1 MRKIL
6 GLATFILLFAWQ
18 AKAQTYP
25 YLVFTQLD
33 GTEQS
38 IGVDGLKIT
47 FPNGTLCATQGSQTI
62 TLPLAT
68 LSGMHFALTAT
79 GVSLQTAT
87 ASVAKVSVTSRQLS
101 VSSPVEAQVRVYN
114 AAGLCL
120 ASATLS
126 AGESCVL
133 ASALQPGVYAVVIN
147 GNTQKICVR

>member
-6 GLATFILLFAWQ
+6 VLTTFILLFAWQ
-18 AKAQTYP
+18 AKAQVYP

-62 TLPLAT
+62 TLPLT
-68 LSGMHFALTAT
+68 SLSGMHFASTSTSISAP
-79 GVSLQTAT
+79 TAT
-87 ASVAKVSVTSRQLS
+87 ANEAKVSVTGNALN
-101 VSSPVEAQVRVYN
+101 VSSPVAAQVRVYN

-120 ASATLS
+120 ASVPLS
-126 AGESCVL
+126 AGETRTV